1 MKYNKIVKPKKF
13 DNFNIVPS
21 YIFRDKGISIGATGL
36 YAYLFSHTA
45 DQDITIEFIC
55 GHFKDGKDAIR
66 AKIKELIDNGINLMV
81 KAAKKNLKTG
91 AEAVRKKLSDR
102 INNGDFGTSDQK
114 AIAIANIPVENIPV
128 ERLPEYYEL
137 LDNLVSK
144 RGKVSARDLN
154 KVSDFI
160 DSISQEIENKIGG
173 VETLAELYDVFD
185 SERKIESESQEYIEA
200 KNLKKVERNSRQQAL
215 INRIEGKSKEEF
227 KSFLEEIGMP
237 TEITEFAGNEFDA
250 ILKEHKRQNTEGGK
264 PLTATQKIDK
274 IKDKRQ
280 QAIGNFNSIYP
291 IEKGSRGIDVSLY
304 KNN

>member
-1 MKYNKIVKPKKF
+1 
-13 DNFNIVPS
+13 
-21 YIFRDKGISIGATGL
+21 
-36 YAYLFSHTA
+36 
-45 DQDITIEFIC
+45 
-55 GHFKDGKDAIR
+55 
-66 AKIKELIDNGINLMV
+66 MV

-215 INRIEGKSKEEF
+215 INRIEGKSKELQLDTMWLSVYVKNERAIKFYEKNEF
-227 KSFLEEIGMP
+227 KHTGELNFLV
-237 TEITEFAGNEFDA
+237 N
-250 ILKEHKRQNTEGGK
+250 GK
-264 PLTATQKIDK
+264 SYDNFVLSKKI
-274 IKDKRQ
+274 
-280 QAIGNFNSIYP
+280 
-291 IEKGSRGIDVSLY
+291 
-304 KNN
+304 